1 MSDFLAKSFV
11 PLEYNFYLRSTRI
24 VAQEILGKFIVR
36 SLKNKFLIGK
46 IVEVE
51 AYEGSNDPGSHA
63 YGNVTARNYI
73 MYGPPGFSYVYF
85 IYGIHYCL
93 NIVTEKIGIPGAILV
108 RALEPIHGSDIMK
121 QNRNTS
127 RLTNLTNGPAKLTQA
142 LNITSNHNNL
152 NLTCDDELYICRSI
166 NKENFNIA
174 NDFRIGVKKENNKPW
189 RYFIESNPF
198 VSVV

>member
-1 MSDFLAKSFV
+1 
-11 PLEYNFYLRSTRI
+11 
-24 VAQEILGKFIVR
+24 
-36 SLKNKFLIGK
+36 
-46 IVEVE
+46 
-51 AYEGSNDPGSHA
+51 
-63 YGNVTARNYI
+63 

-93 NIVTEKIGIPGAILV
+93 NIVTEKIGIPGAILI

-127 RLTNLTNGPAKLTQA
+127 QLQNLTNGPAKLTQA
-142 LNITSNHNNL
+142 LKITSNQNNL

>member
-1 MSDFLAKSFV
+1 
-11 PLEYNFYLRSTRI
+11 
-24 VAQEILGKFIVR
+24 
-36 SLKNKFLIGK
+36 
-46 IVEVE
+46 
-51 AYEGSNDPGSHA
+51 
-63 YGNVTARNYI
+63 
-73 MYGPPGFSYVYF
+73 
-85 IYGIHYCL
+85 
-93 NIVTEKIGIPGAILV
+93 
-108 RALEPIHGSDIMK
+108 MK